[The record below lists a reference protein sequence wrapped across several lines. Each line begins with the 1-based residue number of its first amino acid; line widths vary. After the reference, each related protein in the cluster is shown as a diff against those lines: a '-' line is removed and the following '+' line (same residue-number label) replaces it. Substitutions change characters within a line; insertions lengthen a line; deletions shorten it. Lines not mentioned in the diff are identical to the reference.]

1 MSESFA
7 RLVSNDIDRKFR
19 IMYKI
24 VALCALISVASAGN
38 LVATGPAL
46 AYEAAPA
53 VSHVSY
59 SAPAVSHVSYSAP
72 LPLVKAYSAPVVHAP
87 VVHAPAVGT
96 SHQSTVRS
104 LDGNS
109 AISHYSKSV
118 DTAFSSVRKVDTR
131 VTNDAKILTPAVAY
145 TAAAP
150 AHVSYAAPAHVS
162 YAAPAHLSYAPAH
175 LSYAAPAPAH
185 VVSHTTFTGLGAA
198 YAF

>member
-1 MSESFA
+1 
-7 RLVSNDIDRKFR
+7 
-19 IMYKI
+19 MYKI
-24 VALCALISVASAGN
+24 VALCAFISAARAGN
-38 LVATGPAL
+38 LLATGPAL

-59 SAPAVSHVSYSAP
+59 AAPALSHLSYSAP
-72 LPLVKAYSAPVVHAP
+72 LPLVKAYSAP

-131 VTNDAKILTPAVAY
+131 VTNDAKILTPALAY
-145 TAAAP
+145 AAAAP
-150 AHVSYAAPAHVS
+150 AHLAYAAPA
-162 YAAPAHLSYAPAH
+162 PAHLA
-175 LSYAAPAPAH
+175 YAAPAPAH